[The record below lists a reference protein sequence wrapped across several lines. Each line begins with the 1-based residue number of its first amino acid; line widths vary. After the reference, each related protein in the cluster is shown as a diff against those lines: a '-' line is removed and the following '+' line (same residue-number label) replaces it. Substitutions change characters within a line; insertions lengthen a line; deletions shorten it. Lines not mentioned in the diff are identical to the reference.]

1 LSQEKLTHSSESQKF
16 NLFVLA
22 LLVVFSLSLTVQAQ
36 VPLKKISAD
45 AFTNTDSEHK
55 TEVEADTLSN
65 GNTIVTTF
73 QQGRFNTGGG
83 CSDIGW
89 ATSLDGGV
97 TWQHGSLPGI
107 TTIEGSGPFDRVSDP
122 AVAFDAM
129 HGVWMI
135 ATLPILNS
143 GGPHTSILIS
153 RSLDGI
159 NWDNPVS
166 VTPKVENSDKT
177 WVSCDNNSSSPFFGH
192 CYAAWD
198 DNLAGDVIFMNTS
211 TDGGLTWAAAKQP
224 AGAPTGLGEN
234 PLAAPNGVVVAPGS
248 DAFSSSIQAFTS
260 KNGGTS
266 WTGIVTITT
275 TTTHA
280 IAGGL
285 RDLNLPT
292 SAMDAKGK
300 TYVVF
305 HDCRF
310 RTGCSS
316 NDIVM
321 STSANGKTWSAV
333 ARIPIDAVNSTA
345 DHFIPGIE
353 VQPGTSGATAHLG
366 VSYYFY
372 PVANCTLTTCQLVEG
387 FISSPDGGQTWTAPT
402 TVSKPIKLSWLPAT
416 SLGQMVGDYQSVSYV
431 GTKAFPGVVGASA
444 NAGTVFN
451 ESLFAPSAGL
461 TEGLAL
467 YNSDNDK
474 PVPNAHSDHP
484 RLVVPQK
491 AP

>member
-1 LSQEKLTHSSESQKF
+1 MSPKLLTPNFKF
-16 NLFVLA
+16 NLLLLA
-22 LLVVFSLSLTVQAQ
+22 LVIAFTFSLTVKAQ
-36 VPLKKISAD
+36 VPVKKVSTD
-45 AFTNTDSEHK
+45 PFTNTDSEHK
-55 TEVEADTLSN
+55 TEVEADTFSN

-97 TWQHGSLPGI
+97 TWQHGSLPGL

-143 GGPHTSILIS
+143 GGPHTAMAIS

-177 WVSCDNNSSSPFFGH
+177 WVSCDNNASSPFFGH
-192 CYAAWD
+192 CYASWD

-211 TDGGLTWAAAKQP
+211 TDGGLTWQPAKQP
-224 AGAPTGLGEN
+224 AGGPTGLGEL
-234 PLAAPNGVVVAPGS
+234 PLAAPNGIVVAPGS
-248 DAFSSSIQAFTS
+248 DAFTTSIQAFRST
-260 KNGGTS
+260 NGGAS
-266 WTGIVTITT
+266 WTGIVTIASTS
-275 TTTHA
+275 THA

-285 RDLNLPT
+285 RDLNLP
-292 SAMDAKGK
+292 SASMDAAGK

-310 RTGCSS
+310 RAGCSS

-321 STSANGKTWSAV
+321 STSTNGRTWSAL
-333 ARIPIDAVNSTA
+333 ARIPIDAVNSTV

-353 VQPGTSGATAHLG
+353 VQPGTSGATAHLS

-372 PVANCTLTTCQLVEG
+372 PVANCTFSTCRLLEG

-402 TVSKPIKLSWLPAT
+402 TVSKPMKLAWLPAT

-431 GTKAFPGVVGASA
+431 GTKAFPGVIGASM
-444 NAGTVFN
+444 NNGTVFN
-451 ESLFAPSAGL
+451 EALFVPSAGL

-467 YNSDNDK
+467 YKSDDK

-484 RLVVPQK
+484 APTFPVK
-491 AP
+491 AY

>member
-1 LSQEKLTHSSESQKF
+1 M
-16 NLFVLA
+16 VL
-22 LLVVFSLSLTVQAQ
+22 VFSLSLTVQAQ
-36 VPLKKISAD
+36 VPLKKISVD

-55 TEVEADTLSN
+55 TEVEADTFSN

-73 QQGRFNTGGG
+73 QEGRFNVGGG

-122 AVAFDAM
+122 AVVFDAA

-143 GGPHTSILIS
+143 GGPHTAMLIS
-153 RSLDGI
+153 RSTDGI
-159 NWDNPVS
+159 NWDDPVS

-177 WVSCDNNSSSPFFGH
+177 WVSCDNNASSPFFGH

-224 AGAPTGLGEN
+224 AGGPTGLGGN
-234 PLAAPNGVVVAPGS
+234 PQSAPNGTVVVPGS
-248 DAFSSSIQAFTS
+248 DAFSSSIQSFTS
-260 KNGGTS
+260 KNGGAS

-275 TTTHA
+275 TSTHT

-292 SAMDAKGK
+292 STMDAAGR
-300 TYVVF
+300 TFVVF

-310 RTGCSS
+310 RAGCAS
-316 NDIVM
+316 NDIVI
-321 STSANGKTWSAV
+321 SSSANGRTWSAV
-333 ARIPIDAVNSTA
+333 RRVPIDAVNSTV

-353 VQPGTSGATAHLG
+353 VEPGTSGATAHLG

-372 PVANCTLTTCQLVEG
+372 PVANCTFSTCQLMEG
-387 FISSPDGGQTWTAPT
+387 FISSPDGGKTWTAPT
-402 TVSKPIKLSWLPAT
+402 TVTGPMNLAWLPAT

-431 GTKAFPGVVGASA
+431 GSKAHPGVVAAAKNNGS
-444 NAGTVFN
+444 VFN
-451 ESLFAPSAGL
+451 EAMFAPVTGL
-461 TEGLAL
+461 AEGLAL
-467 YNSDNDK
+467 YNSDQDR

-484 RLVVPQK
+484 PNTVPVK
-491 AP
+491 AQ